1 MKTIFFPH
9 MTAGDPPQ
17 QKTSQGNEK
26 KKEDENITQGD
37 PPQEERSLRI
47 KIEEELKNITEGDP
61 PKQKRSQG
69 NEKNTED
76 DNITQEELKM
86 TLDFKRGEDYIEVL
100 CGATN
105 KNYGDYVGRLK
116 INNEGQYFITCEC
129 CPECP
134 LVNVTLEEFEKHALR
149 EGSGRWKRIIWV
161 HCEDEDKVPLW
172 KTPLIKYYT
181 HQENVANRKD
191 SAMRKQN
198 FHRDEFLRCTRCG
211 KERRADQTLRT
222 TMMLQTTNARLVLF
236 GLIKSD
242 PPKQKRSQ
250 GNEKKTEDDN
260 ITQEITRREISKAKD
275 LPGFME
281 SLVKQM
287 SVNLK
292 RIHSLGIKK
301 VAVGLLQPIGCLP
314 VLNVI
319 SFRTNCIGLL
329 NVISKDHNKMLLKAV
344 QELNKE
350 AADKSVFITL
360 DLYNSFLSAIETRQK
375 KRAEKSTLMNPLQP
389 CCEGNNLEDSCGSV
403 DDEGSKKYSL
413 CENSKLSFFWDTLH
427 PSQNGWFAVYTQ

>member
-1 MKTIFFPH
+1 M
-9 MTAGDPPQ
+9 
-17 QKTSQGNEK
+17 
-26 KKEDENITQGD
+26 
-37 PPQEERSLRI
+37 
-47 KIEEELKNITEGDP
+47 
-61 PKQKRSQG
+61 
-69 NEKNTED
+69 
-76 DNITQEELKM
+76 
-86 TLDFKRGEDYIEVL
+86 
-100 CGATN
+100 
-105 KNYGDYVGRLK
+105 
-116 INNEGQYFITCEC
+116 
-129 CPECP
+129 
-134 LVNVTLEEFEKHALR
+134 
-149 EGSGRWKRIIWV
+149 
-161 HCEDEDKVPLW
+161 
-172 KTPLIKYYT
+172 
-181 HQENVANRKD
+181 
-191 SAMRKQN
+191 
-198 FHRDEFLRCTRCG
+198 
-211 KERRADQTLRT
+211 
-222 TMMLQTTNARLVLF
+222 
-236 GLIKSD
+236 
-242 PPKQKRSQ
+242 
-250 GNEKKTEDDN
+250 
-260 ITQEITRREISKAKD
+260 D

-360 DLYNSFLSAIETRQK
+360 DLYNSFLSAIETMQK

-413 CENSKLSFFWDTLH
+413 CENPKLSFFWDTLH

>member
-1 MKTIFFPH
+1 MGIRSQLHPSGRVLLGFMFLEGGTLGALYLISSVPLDVLVAAIGRPEHPGCVCAAKVDVTIKQYFGSAPWTSH
-9 MTAGDPPQ
+9 SASSLPLDELQ
-17 QKTSQGNEK
+17 QLTQQIRDQLKESIIEKVTSQVVVSPSK
-26 KKEDENITQGD
+26 PPSKLD
-37 PPQEERSLRI
+37 PE
-47 KIEEELKNITEGDP
+47 
-61 PKQKRSQG
+61 
-69 NEKNTED
+69 
-76 DNITQEELKM
+76 
-86 TLDFKRGEDYIEVL
+86 
-100 CGATN
+100 
-105 KNYGDYVGRLK
+105 
-116 INNEGQYFITCEC
+116 
-129 CPECP
+129 
-134 LVNVTLEEFEKHALR
+134 
-149 EGSGRWKRIIWV
+149 
-161 HCEDEDKVPLW
+161 
-172 KTPLIKYYT
+172 
-181 HQENVANRKD
+181 
-191 SAMRKQN
+191 
-198 FHRDEFLRCTRCG
+198 
-211 KERRADQTLRT
+211 
-222 TMMLQTTNARLVLF
+222 
-236 GLIKSD
+236 
-242 PPKQKRSQ
+242 
-250 GNEKKTEDDN
+250 
-260 ITQEITRREISKAKD
+260 D

-360 DLYNSFLSAIETRQK
+360 DLYNSFLSAIETMQK

-413 CENSKLSFFWDTLH
+413 CENPKHSFFWDTLH